1 MSIMIEEN
9 QSFSDSNAPK
19 IKIEIAND
27 EHIEYVQTILD
38 TIEAAAKVRGT
49 GIAKRS
55 PEYIELKI
63 KEGKAIIASVDK
75 EFAGFCYIE
84 SWGNKQFVANS
95 GLIVVPKFRQHGL
108 AKKIKRMAFAL
119 ARTNFP
125 DAKVFGLTS
134 GAAVM
139 KINTELGYVPVTFAQ
154 LTDDEAFWRGCQG
167 CINYDILQRTD
178 RHYCIC
184 TAMLFD
190 PEKQKDK
197 KEVKEIIKE
206 FKQILKKK

>member
-1 MSIMIEEN
+1 MPHTTTST
-9 QSFSDSNAPK
+9 P
-19 IKIEIAND
+19 EIIVRVATD
-27 EHIEYVQTILD
+27 DDIVFVQTILD

-49 GIAKRS
+49 GIAKRT
-55 PEYIELKI
+55 PDYIELKM
-63 KEGKAIIASVDK
+63 KEGKAIIATVDG

-95 GLIVVPKFRQHGL
+95 GLIVVEKFREHGL
-108 AKKIKRMAFAL
+108 AKRIKRTAFAL
-119 ARTNFP
+119 ARTMFP

-139 KINTELGYVPVTFAQ
+139 KINSELGYVPVTFAQ

-167 CINYDILQRTD
+167 CVNYDILQRTD
-178 RHYCIC
+178 RRYCIC

-190 PEKQKDK
+190 PAKHKEK
-197 KEVKEIIKE
+197 KEVKEIMKE
-206 FKQILKKK
+206 LKKNIKKK